1 MYAIESLFLDK
12 KSYFDLLGYVDDNDE
27 EHKVHD
33 DLARMKG
40 FPTPCIGYYAKDKM
54 SVLDVYRNLY
64 DNKSIEID
72 LTNQDTKCVFRNTP
86 EFNVKSL
93 FLW

>member
-40 FPTPCIGYYAKDKM
+40 FPTSCIEYYAKENKL
-54 SVLDVYRNLY
+54 SVSY
-64 DNKSIEID
+64 
-72 LTNQDTKCVFRNTP
+72 VF
-86 EFNVKSL
+86 L
-93 FLW
+93 FLLKNV